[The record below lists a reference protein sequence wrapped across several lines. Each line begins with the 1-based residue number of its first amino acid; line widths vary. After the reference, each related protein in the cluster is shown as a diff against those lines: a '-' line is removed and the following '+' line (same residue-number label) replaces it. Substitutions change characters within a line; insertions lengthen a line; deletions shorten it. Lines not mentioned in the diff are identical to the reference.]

1 MYQSNEQHWQ
11 QVIGNRFSL
20 TVYLC
25 VCSKNICCTKC
36 ERAIAKAHALHVRW
50 KVCYAHIVMCVRCA
64 FLTCFNEKCC
74 TVGVLYVFGVCICV
88 LKVISFR
95 CTQWLAT
102 LQTCCVA
109 QKWWKLFSH
118 LCFMCTHVCLTISSA
133 FTFIYFLQLIS
144 LNKNKTHS
152 ASYSE
157 VQRWYH
163 NIERIFRMHFSNFCA
178 LDFLSPPLF
187 VEFCSLSKRLLLEMH
202 SAASAFERLCFF
214 LSRIQRVSGIWFSLL
229 EAAAHSFS
237 FPRLCTVYSGLP
249 VHFVNPN
256 SCPSLLEST
265 WLHLRVQYS
274 II

>member
-202 SAASAFERLCFF
+202 FMHQL
-214 LSRIQRVSGIWFSLL
+214 LSVCVFFSL
-229 EAAAHSFS
+229 AFS
-237 FPRLCTVYSGLP
+237 AYQEFDFLCWRLQHTVS
-249 VHFVNPN
+249 HFRACAPYIADCRFTSVIPIRA
-256 SCPSLLEST
+256 LLY
-265 WLHLRVQYS
+265 WNLLDC
-274 II
+274 I